1 MLALAEAESGS
12 LARFLAG
19 NANQPMVSGILHR
32 PEVARASWRA
42 EPAALPR
49 CYQVLPGARAYSA
62 DRT

>member
-32 PEVARASWRA
+32 AEVARAIWRA

-49 CYQVLPGARAYSA
+49 CYQVVPDAKAF
-62 DRT
+62 